1 MAAFLAKLPFLS
13 SDHTDKVESWG
24 SARYKDFRVVDIQ
37 CPESEEETPLCLAG
51 GLFRTPPRSLK
62 HLQRLVN
69 TNLTNWGVA
78 RPSYEHGWLRLVSRD
93 EAREK
98 LGLKAEAERE
108 CAQIVRQIVE
118 VGMWKEVAANAAKR
132 QAQQAARRARA
143 CELLAGLAAPLR
155 SLAIGFGGL
164 AATSAQRRA
173 ERADKASSF
182 NLERFGLAG
191 GYVSYSQ
198 AELDECSGWASV
210 KRRRLGEPAD
220 PWRDRQDLLRS
231 REALERAAQQTR
243 PVGL

>member
-1 MAAFLAKLPFLS
+1 MAAFLAKLPWLS
-13 SDHTDKVESWG
+13 SDHTDMVESWG
-24 SARYKDFRVVDIQ
+24 SARYKDFRVVDLQ
-37 CPESEEETPLCLAG
+37 RPEADDETPICLAG

-69 TNLTNWGVA
+69 TNLANWGIP

-93 EAREK
+93 EAREQ

-108 CAQIVRQIVE
+108 CAQIVRHIVE

-132 QAQQAARRARA
+132 QAQQAARRAKA
-143 CELLAGLAAPLR
+143 CELLAGLAGPLR
-155 SLAIGFGGL
+155 SLAIGFEAL
-164 AATSAQRRA
+164 AATTSQRRA
-173 ERADKASSF
+173 ELADKTSRF

-220 PWRDRQDLLRS
+220 PWRDRQELLRS